1 MQELQASGTF
11 TNLDKLKSLMAV
23 ARKDVVLSS
32 GWDEDMIQRMGALA
46 SGGRNGKRVE
56 FRTLPV
62 VRYDNIDGQDV
73 NIIDP
78 AAIKAEVAAAIG
90 ASPPTTHARH
100 HGRQTQSIHR
110 RRRDQ
115 CRQHERARHRGI
127 PRPEK
132 ARLHHGSNPRPQFG

>member
-1 MQELQASGTF
+1 MRELQDSGTF

-32 GWDEDMIQRMGALA
+32 GWDEDLIRRMGGLA
-46 SGGRNGKRVE
+46 GGGNVE

-62 VRYDNIDGQDV
+62 VRYDNINGQDV

-90 ASPPTTHARH
+90 AALDNRVRH
-100 HGRQTQSIHR
+100 HGAPNPI
-110 RRRDQ
+110 
-115 CRQHERARHRGI
+115 
-127 PRPEK
+127 RPP
-132 ARLHHGSNPRPQFG
+132 SST